1 MDHTAEPRLLFFWF
15 KTAGKMNIAGQQDL
29 KLPWPKEPHDWLSDG
44 QKFERNKVKEKHNQD
59 IGQGKTS
66 AGYAKNSL
74 TLVNAVAMGTG
85 VMIGAGIFALTGQ
98 IAELAGPLFPLSF
111 VVGAIVSA
119 FSAYTYIKMSNA
131 YGPTTV
137 AAGAAL
143 LMALSMVISESLV
156 ARTFG
161 TYALRAFGGDPKSVL
176 VPVLGVGLIAFA
188 YLVNVAGSRSV
199 GLLSIVMAVLKV
211 GGIALFGAAGL
222 WASGI
227 TFEATSGDAGATG
240 FLASVALSILA
251 FKGFTTITNSGA
263 EITEPHRNVGRAIV
277 LSIAICVVVYLLV
290 AFAVGSS
297 LPLDRIVAAKDYA
310 LAEAAQPA
318 LGQAGFYLT
327 VALALVATASGLI
340 ASVFA
345 VSRMLAMLTDMKM
358 IPHSHLGMP
367 GTIKDHTLVYTV
379 VIAGFLTVFFD
390 LSRIAS
396 LGAFFYLVIDIII
409 HVGVFRNLRH
419 DIGAR
424 GWGLM
429 TAIVLDAVVLFAFA
443 TMKWQSDPL
452 IVILGLIGMAL
463 VFLFERVFLA
473 RNPVDEGNH
482 DQN

>member
-1 MDHTAEPRLLFFWF
+1 MADSYKKDSIT
-15 KTAGKMNIAGQQDL
+15 
-29 KLPWPKEPHDWLSDG
+29 LPG
-44 QKFERNKVKEKHNQD
+44 
-59 IGQGKTS
+59 
-66 AGYAKNSL
+66 
-74 TLVNAVAMGTG
+74 AVAMGTG

-111 VVGAIVSA
+111 VAGALVTA

-131 YGPTTV
+131 FPSAGGIAMILKKAYGPTSV

-161 TYALRAFGGDPKSVL
+161 TYTVRAFGADADSFL
-176 VPVLGVGLIAFA
+176 VPVLGVGLIVFA
-188 YLVNVAGSRSV
+188 YLVNVSGNRSV

-227 TFEATSGDAGATG
+227 NLQVTGGDASAGG
-240 FLASVALSILA
+240 FVASVALSILA

-263 EITEPHRNVGRAIV
+263 EVTNPHHNVGWAII
-277 LSIAICVVVYLLV
+277 LSIAICVIVYLLV

-310 LAEAAQPA
+310 LAAAAQPA
-318 LGQAGFYLT
+318 LGQTGFYLT
-327 VALALVATASGLI
+327 VALALLATASGLI

-358 IPHSHLGMP
+358 IPHSHFGMP
-367 GTIKDHTLVYTV
+367 GKIKDHTLVYTV
-379 VIAGFLTVFFD
+379 VIAAFLTVFFD

-396 LGAFFYLVIDIII
+396 LGALFYLVMDIII
-409 HVGVFRNLRH
+409 HWGVYRYVRH
-419 DIGAR
+419 EIGAR
-424 GWGLM
+424 GWVLL
-429 TAIVLDAVVLFAFA
+429 TAIALDVVVLAAFLA
-443 TMKWQSDPL
+443 VKWTSDPM
-452 IVILGLIGMAL
+452 IVVVGVVGIVL
-463 VFLFERVFLA
+463 VFVFERIFLK
-473 RNPVDEGNH
+473 RNPVDEGAH
-482 DQN
+482 DHP